1 MLSFLIRSTTYQQS
15 SQQGRD
21 SLMKERRLYANKLIH
36 DYTSA
41 VILVC
46 FSIPHSPGILT
57 VLFTTDRNG
66 VLFSSPNHRF
76 P

>member
-46 FSIPHSPGILT
+46 FLYHILL
-57 VLFTTDRNG
+57 VF
-66 VLFSSPNHRF
+66 
-76 P
+76 

>member
-36 DYTSA
+36 YTGA
-41 VILVC
+41 VFLVC
-46 FSIPHSPGILT
+46 FLYHILL
-57 VLFTTDRNG
+57 V
-66 VLFSSPNHRF
+66 S
-76 P
+76 

>member
-36 DYTSA
+36 DYTGA

-46 FSIPHSPGILT
+46 FLYHILL
-57 VLFTTDRNG
+57 VF
-66 VLFSSPNHRF
+66 
-76 P
+76 